1 MLSLAVLIFED
12 LPLRFQWFEGTPFGN
27 SPFAIKSERR
37 KILKRREL
45 SVKMKIRKGE
55 ICRYTGALGLE
66 VLDRR
71 YVFAPEA
78 AMRQAMDW
86 YKERL

>member
-1 MLSLAVLIFED
+1 MKEYHLATASVV
-12 LPLRFQWFEGTPFGN
+12 
-27 SPFAIKSERR
+27 IKSERR

-55 ICRYTGALGLE
+55 ICRYNGALGLE

-71 YVFAPEA
+71 YVFSPEA

-86 YKERL
+86 YKERI